1 MTHSRLL
8 RNSRGFTLTE
18 LAVVFTIVALLLA
31 SAMYTLSAQSEQRNF
46 EDTRRRVEDARNL
59 VLAFAMVNGRLP
71 CPARS
76 TSAGDEV
83 RNAAGECKDAGGTED
98 YYGGAVGGA
107 IGGLLPA
114 RAIGYQNVNA
124 QGSAIDAYGNPI
136 RYIVEKF
143 VTGCAGSSTLPH
155 FTSTINIKA
164 NGMTCQPRDLL
175 LCKSATG
182 ISGTPGATSC
192 GAAGN
197 ILTNQNIVVAAVYS
211 VGKNFSSVGTGGAD
225 EAANTNTASANDP
238 VFVFHTPVPAG
249 AAGGEFDDYV
259 VWVTV
264 GELYGRLIAAGKLP

>member
-1 MTHSRLL
+1 MMHARL
-8 RNSRGFTLTE
+8 RRGERGFTLTE
-18 LAVVFTIVALLLA
+18 LAVVFAIVALLLA
-31 SAMYTLSAQSEQRNF
+31 SAMYTLSAQTEQRNF
-46 EDTRRRVEDARNL
+46 EDTRRNVEDARNL

-83 RNAAGECKDAGGTED
+83 RNAAGECRDGGGTED

-107 IGGLLPA
+107 AGGLLPA
-114 RAIGYQNVNA
+114 RAVGYQNVDA
-124 QGSAIDAYGNPI
+124 QGFAIDAYGHRI
-136 RYIVEKF
+136 RYAVEKF

-155 FTSTINIKA
+155 FTHPINMKA

-175 LCKSATG
+175 LCKSASG

-197 ILTNQNIVVAAVYS
+197 ILTNQSIVVAVVYS
-211 VGKNFSSVGTGGAD
+211 VGKNFSAVGTGGAD
-225 EAANTNTASANDP
+225 EAANTNTAGVNDP
-238 VFVFHTPVPAG
+238 VFVFHTPSPAG
-249 AAGGEFDDYV
+249 AAGGEFDDYL
-259 VWVTV
+259 VWITV